1 MVIKHKQCGVVLV
14 VSLIMLVILTLLVVA
29 SVKLSTTN
37 LKIVG
42 NEQALRAMEAAAQQA
57 IETTVQNINFSAP
70 VVTTPVAVNAGTT
83 NAASVVIAVPECQGS
98 VSVPGNSI
106 GIGTLAGGVQTTY
119 WDVQANVTDGATG
132 ATVEIHQGIKTDLL
146 VPCQ

>member
-1 MVIKHKQCGVVLV
+1 MVIRQNQRGVVLV

-42 NEQALRAMEAAAQQA
+42 NEQAVKTMEEAAQQA
-57 IETTVQNINFSAP
+57 IETTVQNYNFAAP
-70 VVTTPVAVNAGTT
+70 GSPPPIISPPGTT
-83 NAASVVIAVPECQGS
+83 VTITVPECQGS
-98 VSVPGNSI
+98 VSVAGNTIVI
-106 GIGTLAGGVQTTY
+106 GGLPGGVQTTY
-119 WDVQANVTDGATG
+119 WDVQANATDPATG
-132 ATVEIHQGIKTDLL
+132 ATVEFHQGIKTDLL

>member
-1 MVIKHKQCGVVLV
+1 MVIKHKQHGIVLV
-14 VSLIMLVILTLLVVA
+14 VSLIMLVVLTLLVVA

-70 VVTTPVAVNAGTT
+70 VVTTPVASPAQK
-83 NAASVVIAVPECQGS
+83 AARLPSCAAAAPRQS
-98 VSVPGNSI
+98 MPP
-106 GIGTLAGGVQTTY
+106 A
-119 WDVQANVTDGATG
+119 
-132 ATVEIHQGIKTDLL
+132 
-146 VPCQ
+146 

>member
-1 MVIKHKQCGVVLV
+1 MVIKHKQRGVVLV

-83 NAASVVIAVPECQGS
+83 NAASVAIAVPECQGS
-98 VSVPGNSI
+98 VSVTGNSI
-106 GIGTLAGGVQTTY
+106 GIGALPGGVQTTY
-119 WDVQANVTDGATG
+119 WDVQATVTDSATG
-132 ATVEIHQGIKTDLL
+132 AKVETHQGVQTDLL

>member
-1 MVIKHKQCGVVLV
+1 MAIRQDQRGVVLV

-42 NEQALRAMEAAAQQA
+42 NEQAVKAMEAAAQQA

-70 VVTTPVAVNAGTT
+70 VVSTPVTVNPGTT
-83 NAASVVIAVPECQGS
+83 NAASVAIAVPECLGS
-98 VSVPGNSI
+98 VSVAGNTIVI
-106 GIGTLAGGVQTTY
+106 GAIPGGVQTTY
-119 WDVQANVTDGATG
+119 WDVQATVTDNATG
-132 ATVEIHQGIKTDLL
+132 ATVEFHQGIRTDLL
-146 VPCQ
+146 APCQ